1 MPETVWAFVGMKEI
15 KSYYKK
21 RRLERL
27 ITSRIMELRNK
38 ICTQACKYGNVDT
51 VTRQLYIKYTNKIKE
66 LNGTK

>member
-1 MPETVWAFVGMKEI
+1 MKDI
-15 KSYYKK
+15 KMYYKK

-38 ICTQACKYGNVDT
+38 ICNQACKYGNVDT
-51 VTRQLYIKYTNKIKE
+51 VTRQLYIKYTNKYKK